1 MIAVIRMMKI
11 FNCFNVFHSTPCVS
25 IITISNKIVSF
36 YGIKDQIDSAFNQPN
51 LKAVCLKI
59 NSPGGS
65 TVQCHLTAEY
75 IKSQEE
81 KYQVPVLA
89 FVEDKALS
97 GGYLVACAASVILV
111 SRSSTVGSISVTKN
125 SFSVTKL
132 LHMLDIEGNVDT
144 AGSQN
149 GGLNPLTQTTK
160 DELFIR
166 NLLGKVVHQ
175 EFIQFVKDSREDR
188 LLLEESE
195 VLFSGAAFGALDA
208 IKLGLVD
215 GLYMYTVLKDEVSRL
230 IGEKKFKLIEITAW
244 RGKSFK
250 DQSNNCLVH
259 CYKGYFSIM
268 SSEKQPEGVRDGP
281 VEDCAGAPGGAGAG
295 QDPKNVAELI
305 HYIQSMLQQLQ
316 DRFQTMSEQLISRID
331 DMGERLD
338 DLEHN
343 INYLMSQAG
352 ETGPP
357 MIEKE
362 QKENF

>member
-1 MIAVIRMMKI
+1 MIAVIRMTKI

-25 IITISNKIVSF
+25 IITISNKILSF
-36 YGIKDQIDSAFNQPN
+36 YGFKDQIDSAFNQPN

-65 TVQCHLTAEY
+65 TVQCHLIAEY

-111 SRSSTVGSISVTKN
+111 SRSSTFGSISVTQN

-132 LHMLDIEGNVDT
+132 LHMLDIERNVDT

-188 LLLEESE
+188 LVLEESE

-215 GLYMYTVLKDEVSRL
+215 GLYTVLKDEVSRL

-250 DQSNNCLVH
+250 DQSNNFLVNF
-259 CYKGYFSIM
+259 YKGYFSIM

-281 VEDCAGAPGGAGAG
+281 VEDSAGAPGGAGAG
-295 QDPKNVAELI
+295 QDPNNVAELT

-357 MIEKE
+357 MIDKE
-362 QKENF
+362 QNENF